1 MIDGAGYFG
10 IWWRFIVPLSLPAVG
25 AVAILSFL
33 FHYQDFMGPLLFINS
48 QYNYPVSIGLQLFR
62 APFGG
67 TAFHLLMAASLVT
80 LIPPMVLFFL
90 AQRYFIQGIVVT
102 GVKG

>member
-1 MIDGAGYFG
+1 MSELTPTSSLLRTLARLAPPVARYGHE
-10 IWWRFIVPLSLPAVG
+10 WVLST
-25 AVAILSFL
+25 
-33 FHYQDFMGPLLFINS
+33 
-48 QYNYPVSIGLQLFR
+48 GLQQFR

-80 LIPPMVLFFL
+80 IIPPVILYFV
-90 AQRYFIQGIVVT
+90 AQRYFIQGIVVS